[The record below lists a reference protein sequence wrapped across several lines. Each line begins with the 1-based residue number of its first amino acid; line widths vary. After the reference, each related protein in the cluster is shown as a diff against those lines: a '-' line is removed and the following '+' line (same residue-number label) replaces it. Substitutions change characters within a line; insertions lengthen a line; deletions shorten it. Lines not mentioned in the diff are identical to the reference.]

1 MSSAQT
7 ILRRILILLAFHDIR
22 DPKRGPGNRYF
33 ILLRKPSLQPAYLQ
47 GLQGQD

>member
-22 DPKRGPGNRYF
+22 DQKRGPENRYF